1 MTLESCTFFSAAV
14 FKEVPPLK
22 PDSLISTGE
31 ITADSSYTRVRTQ
44 VHIKPGPGQ
53 TMGVGGTPQ
62 VADER
67 LRTYGPATD
76 GMTGALGTSCSE
88 V

>member
-14 FKEVPPLK
+14 FKEIPPLE

-31 ITADSSYTRVRTQ
+31 TTADSSYPRVRTQ

-53 TMGVGGTPQ
+53 TVGG
-62 VADER
+62 R
-67 LRTYGPATD
+67 LPHRCQMRGWGHTGPATD